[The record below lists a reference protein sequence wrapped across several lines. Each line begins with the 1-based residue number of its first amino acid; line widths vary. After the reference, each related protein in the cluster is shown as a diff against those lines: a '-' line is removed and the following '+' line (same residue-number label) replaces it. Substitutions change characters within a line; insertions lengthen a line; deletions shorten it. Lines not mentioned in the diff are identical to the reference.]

1 MACGSL
7 VVFAIESKGREFFG
21 HQLFY
26 REDDWLCRFRVWTN
40 STIEWKCLHHNE
52 GILKEFS
59 VMKRHIIVCTFQM
72 SPEKSQ
78 KSLQQHSL
86 QNQQNNSQHQIGDR
100 SRKNQQQRPQS
111 SNTYSRGGRGGFER
125 GGPRGGRGAP
135 ADKHAYYGKLTKMCD
150 LGICTMFYC

>member
-1 MACGSL
+1 
-7 VVFAIESKGREFFG
+7 
-21 HQLFY
+21 
-26 REDDWLCRFRVWTN
+26 
-40 STIEWKCLHHNE
+40 
-52 GILKEFS
+52 
-59 VMKRHIIVCTFQM
+59 MKRHIIVCTFQM

-150 LGICTMFYC
+150 LGICTICFIAKLASARASKSFPDQKMSNLCHKCKLVSHLLNSVETLIEDRKSN